1 MTFRNHFIHALLAGV
16 FSTFISWFYV
26 SVYAKNIVDFS
37 EYTSL
42 LKLLGFSLMI
52 TIGAAFLSAGISK
65 VVKNKSWNAFLSQFI
80 LSGLTIALVFYVLKM
95 DDPILKNEDAALMID
110 YFKGFLMPL
119 LFVPT
124 LSWMSFRPLFFN

>member
-1 MTFRNHFIHALLAGV
+1 
-16 FSTFISWFYV
+16 
-26 SVYAKNIVDFS
+26 
-37 EYTSL
+37 
-42 LKLLGFSLMI
+42 
-52 TIGAAFLSAGISK
+52 
-65 VVKNKSWNAFLSQFI
+65 
-80 LSGLTIALVFYVLKM
+80 M

>member
-16 FSTFISWFYV
+16 FSTLISWFYV

-95 DDPILKNEDAALMID
+95 DDPVLKNEDAALMID

>member
-16 FSTFISWFYV
+16 FSTLISWFYV

>member
-16 FSTFISWFYV
+16 FSTLISWFYV

-52 TIGAAFLSAGISK
+52 TIGAAFISAGISK

-95 DDPILKNEDAALMID
+95 DDPVLKNEDAALMID

-119 LFVPT
+119 IFVPT